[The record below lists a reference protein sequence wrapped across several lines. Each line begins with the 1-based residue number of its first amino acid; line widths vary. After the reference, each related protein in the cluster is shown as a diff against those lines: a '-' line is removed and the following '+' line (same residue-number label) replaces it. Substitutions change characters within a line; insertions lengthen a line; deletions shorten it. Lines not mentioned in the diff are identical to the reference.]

1 MRKLEEELTY
11 TEHDSGLLSVDTKLK
26 VEIASSPQGS
36 PSYNTSGNPV
46 ISQYTQRP
54 KTSPQPSPQ
63 TPQHVNTSPVQGLY
77 AREETYNL
85 RHVND
90 GAPLPDVTQIGPNRP
105 KKAPMIVQQVV
116 PSPVYVN
123 LAPGSIQQLPDGRV
137 VQLDSIKQVNTPPKP
152 KQTNQPLLIQNNGNP
167 FIIQTSDANFSPVIL
182 QSNIINP
189 ETQTQTIMYTSAPV
203 QGKLPDYTDL
213 INKTLSNIMTHP

>member
-1 MRKLEEELTY
+1 MRKLEDELTY
-11 TEHDSGLLSVDTKLK
+11 VDHDLLSVDTKVK
-26 VEIASSPQGS
+26 AEIASSPQAS

-54 KTSPQPSPQ
+54 KVLPQ
-63 TPQHVNTSPVQGLY
+63 TTQHVSPMQGLY

-85 RHVND
+85 SHMND
-90 GAPLPDVTQIGPNRP
+90 GAPLPDVTQIGPSRVN

-123 LAPGSIQQLPDGRV
+123 LAPGSIQQIPSGRV
-137 VQLDSIKQVNTPPKP
+137 VQLDQVKP
-152 KQTNQPLLIQNNGNP
+152 VTATKLKQTNQPLLIQNNGNP
-167 FIIQTSDANFSPVIL
+167 FILQSSDAKFSPVIL

-189 ETQTQTIMYTSAPV
+189 ETQTRTLMYTSAPI
-203 QGKLPDYTDL
+203 QGKLPVTIY
-213 INKTLSNIMTHP
+213 